1 MNAKWILIE
10 WLKRLSMLPLR
21 MKTLSRIKTPPRA
34 GALVSSGLG
43 INLRD
48 KGNTDTTDDNHPD
61 NHPDSHPDNQPTFE
75 IQEVPINDSGDTTSK
90 QPDDEVPPRTKYP
103 PRARSLSVRE

>member
-1 MNAKWILIE
+1 
-10 WLKRLSMLPLR
+10 

-34 GALVSSGLG
+34 GRFSLKWFGDKLKG
-43 INLRD
+43 

-61 NHPDSHPDNQPTFE
+61 DQPTFDIQEVPINDSGDTTSQQPDNQPTFE

-90 QPDDEVPPRTKYP
+90 QPDDEDPPQNKISTE
-103 PRARSLSVRE
+103 SSELSVRE